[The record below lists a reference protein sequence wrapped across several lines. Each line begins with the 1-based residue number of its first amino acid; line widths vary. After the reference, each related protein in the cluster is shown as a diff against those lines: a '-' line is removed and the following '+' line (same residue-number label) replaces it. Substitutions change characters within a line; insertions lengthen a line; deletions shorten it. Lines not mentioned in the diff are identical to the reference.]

1 MEQGDIKNKILDI
14 LEGLFAD
21 SGIDRDILEYV
32 DLVDDLGMDSII
44 FISLVIEIEVAFD
57 IKIPDEWLLIEK
69 LQNYTLIFEA
79 VETLLTRKETEIANG

>member
-1 MEQGDIKNKILDI
+1 MISAG
-14 LEGLFAD
+14 
-21 SGIDRDILEYV
+21 

-69 LQNYTLIFEA
+69 LQNYTLIYEA
-79 VETLLTRKETEIANG
+79 VEELIVHHSLKINL